1 MQLAVSGDGGAPLQM
16 QQNARI
22 FVGHL
27 NKDTKI
33 EHPIEGIAYLLI
45 SKRNIIVND
54 LATNKGDG
62 VAISDE
68 IYVNITAMSDA
79 EVLVIEV
86 PGLQDAR

>member
-1 MQLAVSGDGGAPLQM
+1 M

-22 FVGHL
+22 FLGRL
-27 NKDTKI
+27 NEDTKI
-33 EHPIEGIAYLLI
+33 EHPIQGKAYLLI
-45 SKRNIIVND
+45 SEGDVIVKD
-54 LATNKGDG
+54 LPAHKGDG

-68 IYVNITAMSDA
+68 ASVNITAMSDA

>member
-1 MQLAVSGDGGAPLQM
+1 MQFAVSGDGCAPLQM

-33 EHPIEGIAYLLI
+33 EHPIEGKAYLLI
-45 SKRNIIVND
+45 SEGNIMVDD
-54 LATNKGDG
+54 LLVHKGDG
-62 VAISDE
+62 VAISHE
-68 IYVNITAMSDA
+68 VSINITAMSDA